1 MCVCVCVC
9 VCVSK
14 LFEITKHKAL
24 KKAKNL
30 EVLCVALF

>member
-1 MCVCVCVC
+1 MCVCVC

-24 KKAKNL
+24 KKAKKL

>member
-1 MCVCVCVC
+1 MCVC

-24 KKAKNL
+24 KKAKKL

>member
-1 MCVCVCVC
+1 MCVCVC
-9 VCVSK
+9 K

-30 EVLCVALF
+30 EVLCAALF